1 MLGFRS
7 HFLKRPDQDIFW
19 SKISGHIVPKKE
31 HIFHKIN
38 IILKQYFWNF
48 FVRHF
53 FYHFSLQ
60 MLGRIRICSFLV
72 RILGKRPRSG
82 SPTLFVVVALTF
94 NIKGKKSTDATS
106 AHIVHIA
113 QRTTAVNRHC
123 VHTSIIV
130 YFGAVADKNNSIL
143 LV

>member
-1 MLGFRS
+1 MQF
-7 HFLKRPDQDIFW
+7 
-19 SKISGHIVPKKE
+19 
-31 HIFHKIN
+31 
-38 IILKQYFWNF
+38 F
-48 FVRHF
+48 FVQYSCF
-53 FYHFSLQ
+53 LYHFSLQ
-60 MLGRIRICSFLV
+60 MLGRIRIWSFLV
-72 RILGKRPRSG
+72 WILGKRPRSG

-106 AHIVHIA
+106 THIVHIT

-143 LV
+143 LLYKCKLQCTSLQFIVFFFEKWLFLAVQRLDDIPQTA

>member
-60 MLGRIRICSFLV
+60 MLVRIRIWSFLV

-143 LV
+143 LL

>member
-53 FYHFSLQ
+53 FYIILVYK
-60 MLGRIRICSFLV
+60 CSV
-72 RILGKRPRSG
+72 ESG
-82 SPTLFVVVALTF
+82 SGLF
-94 NIKGKKSTDATS
+94 
-106 AHIVHIA
+106 
-113 QRTTAVNRHC
+113 
-123 VHTSIIV
+123 
-130 YFGAVADKNNSIL
+130 
-143 LV
+143 